1 MNTKRP
7 KPRHIIIKM
16 AKVNDKEKNL
26 KSSKRKTV
34 SYEGT
39 PRRLSSDFST
49 ETFQFR
55 RDWREIFK
63 VMKTKNLQPGQLYP
77 AKLF

>member
-49 ETFQFR
+49 ETFQAGR
-55 RDWREIFK
+55 HWHEIFK
-63 VMKTKNLQPGQLYP
+63 VMKSKDVQPSLLY
-77 AKLF
+77 